1 MMEIK
6 KYPKNIIVD
15 TCFWIAYFNP
25 TDNHYKDAREWSE
38 IIFKNHVICPFPT
51 LYEFL
56 NTKFSRNKYKQINEF
71 DRLIK
76 NGLIEFIYDDNY
88 RDNILDDYIGENKY
102 FPQSSLVDMVINRMI
117 DDTNLKINYLFT
129 YNSKDFI
136 KVCNKRN
143 VELLPS

>member
-1 MMEIK
+1 MGIK
-6 KYPKNIIVD
+6 KKPKKIIVD

-38 IIFKNHVICPFPT
+38 IIFNYHVICPFPT

-71 DRLIK
+71 DMLIK
-76 NGLIEFIYDDNY
+76 KRIIEFIYDDNY
-88 RDNILDDYIGENKY
+88 RDNILDDYIEENKY
-102 FPQSSLVDMVINRMI
+102 FPQCSLVDMVINRMI